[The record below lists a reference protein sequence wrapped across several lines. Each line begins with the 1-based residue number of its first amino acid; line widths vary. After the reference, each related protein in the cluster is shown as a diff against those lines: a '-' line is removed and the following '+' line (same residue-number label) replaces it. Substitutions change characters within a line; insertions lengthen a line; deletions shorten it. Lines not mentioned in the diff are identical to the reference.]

1 MPPKG
6 ADDVLYL
13 IDLSGYVFRSYHAI
27 TPLSNSKGEPTHAV
41 LGTVNMLQ
49 KVVNDRK
56 PVFLAVAMDSKAP
69 TFRKTIDP
77 RYKATRPAQPADLST
92 QLARCESIVQAY
104 NIPIYRTESIE
115 ADDLIATVVKRAREA
130 GLRTVIVSSD
140 KDMMQLVDDEKHDVV
155 LWDSMRDKVYGPTE
169 VTEKL
174 GVVPS
179 RVRDYLALTGDTSDN
194 VPGVPSVGPKTAAD
208 LLRDFGSLDGVY
220 AHLDD
225 VKRPKL
231 RENLINH
238 EADARIS
245 QRLVT
250 LMEDVPIDWDL
261 DHLRYGGADG
271 AALRA
276 LFLELEFTRHLDNLE
291 PAAPTDRSF
300 STILDVA
307 SLEPI
312 VAQARANKAIA
323 IQPVLSGV
331 DPMRADIVGL
341 GISAKPGHGHYLPL
355 SHRYLG
361 APKQLLWNDV
371 AAVLAPILADDSITK
386 IAYDLKT
393 AEIAFARVKLALAG
407 KGFDPMIAS
416 YLLDPETP
424 NAVKDLA
431 RRELGIEVRP
441 YQESGPKR
449 GSQVPFDQLPCDEAT
464 PYCASDAEIALVL
477 TARLEAR
484 LEREG
489 LGGLMRDIELPLSHV
504 LAQMEQTGVLVDTK
518 TLEGLGQRLEGELRQ
533 LDIKARELAG
543 RDFAI
548 RSRDQL
554 EAILFDEL
562 KLPVLKRTPKGGRST
577 DAEVLE
583 ELSEKHPL
591 PKVIV
596 EYREIDKLKGT
607 YIDAL
612 PRAINPQTGRIHTR
626 FQQTVAATG
635 RLSSTDPNLQNI
647 PIRSELGREIRA
659 AFVAPPGSVILSAD
673 YSQIE
678 LRVLA
683 HLAKDEQL
691 VRAFEAGGDI
701 HTHTA
706 STVFDVPLAEV
717 TAEMRRR
724 AKTINFGVIYGMGDN
739 ALARQLGITRA
750 EASSFIEA
758 YFLRYEGVARFM
770 TDTVETARR
779 GEAVRT
785 VLGRRRFLPNLHSA
799 NRGLRAEAE
808 RIAKNTPIQ
817 GSAADILKIAMVG
830 LGTGDVVPG
839 ARMVLTVHD
848 ELVFEVPEA
857 LAKEAAERV
866 REAMAGA
873 MKLDVPLVVDV
884 GYGANWASAK

>member
-1 MPPKG
+1 M
-6 ADDVLYL
+6 
-13 IDLSGYVFRSYHAI
+13 
-27 TPLSNSKGEPTHAV
+27 E
-41 LGTVNMLQ
+41 
-49 KVVNDRK
+49 
-56 PVFLAVAMDSKAP
+56 
-69 TFRKTIDP
+69 
-77 RYKATRPAQPADLST
+77 RPAGAH
-92 QLARCESIVQAY
+92 EV
-104 NIPIYRTESIE
+104 
-115 ADDLIATVVKRAREA
+115 A
-130 GLRTVIVSSD
+130 GAEEG
-140 KDMMQLVDDEKHDVV
+140 DDEKHDVV
-155 LWDSMRDKVYGPTE
+155 LWDSMRDRVYGPAE

-174 GVVPS
+174 GVRPS

-208 LLRDFGSLDGVY
+208 LLREFGTLEGIYANLD
-220 AHLDD
+220 A

-231 RENLINH
+231 RENLVNH

-250 LMEDVPIDWDL
+250 LKEDVPIDWDL
-261 DHLRYGGADG
+261 DHLRYGGADA

-291 PAAPTDRSF
+291 PAKPTNRSF
-300 STILDVA
+300 TTILDIA
-307 SLEPI
+307 SLAPI
-312 VAQARANKAIA
+312 LAQARAGKAIA
-323 IQPVLSGV
+323 IQPVLSNV

-341 GISAKPGHGHYLPL
+341 GLSAKPGEGHYLPL

-361 APKQLLWNDV
+361 APKQVEWQEV
-371 AAVLAPILADDSITK
+371 ADALAPILADDSITK

-393 AEIAFARVKLALAG
+393 AEIAFARVGLTLAG

-431 RRELGIEVRP
+431 RRELGIEVRA
-441 YQESGPKR
+441 YGESGPVKKS
-449 GSQVPFDQLPCDEAT
+449 SQVPFDQLPCDEAT

-477 TARLEAR
+477 SARLEAR
-484 LEREG
+484 LERESMG
-489 LGGLMRDIELPLSHV
+489 SLIRDLELPLSHV

-518 TLEGLGQRLEGELRQ
+518 TLEGLGTRVEGELRQ

-583 ELSEKHPL
+583 ELAEKHPL

-612 PRAINPQTGRIHTR
+612 PRAINPRTGRIHTR

-647 PIRSELGREIRA
+647 PIRTELGREIRA

-683 HLAKDEQL
+683 HLAQDEQL
-691 VRAFEAGGDI
+691 VRAFQAGGDI

-706 STVFDVPLAEV
+706 SLVFETPLDQV

-739 ALARQLGITRA
+739 ALARQLDITRG
-750 EASSFIEA
+750 EAARFIEA

-808 RIAKNTPIQ
+808 RVAKNTPIQ

-848 ELVFEVPEA
+848 ELVFEVPAA

-866 REAMAGA
+866 REAMSSA

-884 GYGANWASAK
+884 GYGANWATAK